1 MSIQKSFENA
11 LSEQSRASLAEE
23 RQKIATTFQSPEYQ
37 QRKQDQIQAL
47 KKIVDLSDDERK
59 AVLKSLQE
67 REDDRQQRLAEK
79 AKKQQEILKE

>member
-37 QRKQDQIQAL
+37 QRKRDQIQAL
-47 KKIVDLSDDERK
+47 KKVVGLSEDGRK
-59 AVLKSLQE
+59 VILKSLQE
-67 REDDRQQRLAEK
+67 KEAARQPRLAEK
-79 AKKQQEILKE
+79 AENQKEN